1 MKNFFEIS
9 KTEFYYLKDGS
20 VAVFFKNEITGASE
34 MKTYKSESMAKRE
47 SSKFHSRMNRV
58 YNCRVG
64 GIEKI
69 S

>member
-20 VAVFFKNEITGASE
+20 VAVFFKNEITGESE
-34 MKTYKSESMAKRE
+34 MKTYKSESVAKRE
-47 SSKFHSRMNRV
+47 SSKFHARMNRV

-64 GIEKI
+64 D
-69 S
+69 